1 MQRAQHVRT
10 ARHVCCSACVPQ
22 GGALAKTLLAE
33 LRHLHT
39 HGKGAGVSAFPVDE
53 QLLSWRAT
61 VNGPPGTPWEGW
73 RIACLL
79 RFCPTLTGGVW
90 PHAPPKLLVTGHPL
104 PFHPNVDGSSGA
116 VCMGLLGTE

>member
-1 MQRAQHVRT
+1 M
-10 ARHVCCSACVPQ
+10 
-22 GGALAKTLLAE
+22 
-33 LRHLHT
+33 
-39 HGKGAGVSAFPVDE
+39 SAFPVDE

-90 PHAPPKLLVTGHPL
+90 PHAPPKLLVTGQPL